1 MCGIADSRALF
12 TLRATSLAAT
22 RPGTRGHLGATV
34 SSVINEEIKALAQ
47 GKNFATISTL
57 LPSGQIQ
64 THVVWVDC
72 DNDHIVI
79 NTEVELRKFKNVQ
92 ADPRVTVTIWD
103 KKNPYFFAEVRGR
116 VVEVVTGPQARTN
129 IDVLAQK
136 YLGTDYPDEWIYS
149 ERAILKIAPDS
160 QIVFARGI
168 HDIRR

>member
-1 MCGIADSRALF
+1 MVGIM
-12 TLRATSLAAT
+12 
-22 RPGTRGHLGATV
+22 
-34 SSVINEEIKALAQ
+34 INDEIKTLVQ

-72 DNDHIVI
+72 DDEHIVI

-103 KKNPYFFAEVRGR
+103 KKNPYYFAEVRGH
-116 VVEVVTGPQARTN
+116 VVGVVTGPAARAN
-129 IDVLAQK
+129 INALAQK
-136 YLGTDYPDEWIYS
+136 YLEADYPDEWISS
-149 ERAILKIAPDS
+149 ERVMLKIAPDS
-160 QIVFARGI
+160 QILFARGI

>member
-1 MCGIADSRALF
+1 M
-12 TLRATSLAAT
+12 
-22 RPGTRGHLGATV
+22 
-34 SSVINEEIKALAQ
+34 SSVGSVIKDEVKALAQ

-72 DNDHIVI
+72 DDDHIVI

-103 KKNPYFFAEVRGR
+103 KKNPYFFAEVRGH
-116 VVEVVTGPQARTN
+116 VVEVVTGPQARAN
-129 IDVLAQK
+129 IDTLAQK
-136 YLGTDYPDEWIYS
+136 YLGTDYPDELIHS
-149 ERAILKIAPDS
+149 ERVLVKIAPDS